1 MLNAEIKS
9 KWGEI
14 MNRNMFAALL
24 LSGAAMFSSVV
35 WADALE
41 AEMKTLAKSTKAFA
55 TTNDIETAK
64 QQLAIMRQAAL
75 ASKQALPYKLETLP
89 SEHEQVIA
97 YQAALD
103 QLVLEIDKVT
113 ALVEQGQLD
122 QAKAEAMSLIKIRNE
137 GHKKFN

>member
-41 AEMKTLAKSTKAFA
+41 TEMKTLAKSTKAFA

-64 QQLAIMRQAAL
+64 KQLAIMRQAAL
-75 ASKQALPYKLETLP
+75 ASKQSVPHKLETLSP
-89 SEHEQVIA
+89 EHEQAQA

-103 QLVLEIDKVT
+103 QLVVEIDKVT
-113 ALVEQGQLD
+113 ALVNQGQLD

-137 GHKKFN
+137 SHKKFN

>member
-1 MLNAEIKS
+1 MPKFKANG
-9 KWGEI
+9 GEV

-64 QQLAIMRQAAL
+64 KQLAIMRQAAL
-75 ASKQALPYKLETLP
+75 ASKQSVPHKLETLSP
-89 SEHEQVIA
+89 EHEQAQA

-103 QLVLEIDKVT
+103 QLVVEIDKVT
-113 ALVEQGQLD
+113 ALVNQGQLD
-122 QAKAEAMSLIKIRNE
+122 QAEAMSLIKIRNE
-137 GHKKFN
+137 SHKKFN